1 MAKCFH
7 VWSWAFNNWSQSYFV
22 GSCSASYWRNILYHN
37 HKLKWWLEWKLK
49 QMKRGNMS
57 WPQTY
62 WVLLQLHPSRLLLIY
77 RDEIA
82 SKILWAYES
91 VPFNVIEAIKAIMK
105 ANWIQ
110 IWFYHSFFTSF
121 FEKICYFW
129 RVYFL
134 LGLKETTDGPRVTWV
149 CLPRNW
155 PKARVL

>member
-91 VPFNVIEAIKAIMK
+91 VPFNVIEAIKAK
-105 ANWIQ
+105 CRQ
-110 IWFYHSFFTSF
+110 IEYRFDFIIHFSLHFLKKSVTFEEFTFY
-121 FEKICYFW
+121 
-129 RVYFL
+129 L
-134 LGLKETTDGPRVTWV
+134 
-149 CLPRNW
+149 
-155 PKARVL
+155 A